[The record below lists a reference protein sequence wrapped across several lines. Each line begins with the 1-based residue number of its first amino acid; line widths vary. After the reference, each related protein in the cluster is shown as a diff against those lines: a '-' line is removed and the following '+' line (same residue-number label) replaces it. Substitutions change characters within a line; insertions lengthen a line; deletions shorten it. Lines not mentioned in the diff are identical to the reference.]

1 MQAREDR
8 AGKPLRLPPWLR
20 VKTGKREQSEDTHR
34 LVERHGLRTV
44 CSAARC
50 PNVGECYA
58 CGTATFLILGGHCT
72 RDCRFCAVPNG
83 PPDPVD
89 AEEPRRVAQAVR
101 ELDLRYAVVTS
112 VTRDDLPDGGAG
124 HFAATIAAIREHA
137 PETAVEVLTPDFLGD
152 KAALSVVLEAGPVV
166 LNHNVETVRRLQK
179 RVRPQADY
187 ERSLGVLRAAGERAP
202 GIARKSGLMVGLGES
217 DEEIREALEDLYQAG
232 VSLVTIGQYL
242 RPTVRHLAVDRYVPP
257 EQFERY
263 IEWGRAIGLRFVA
276 AGPFVRSSYQAAEA
290 LAASKLRAE

>member
-83 PPDPVD
+83 PPIRWT
-89 AEEPRRVAQAVR
+89 RRNHAGVAQAGR
-101 ELDLRYAVVTS
+101 ENWTCVI
-112 VTRDDLPDGGAG
+112 GGG
-124 HFAATIAAIREHA
+124 DR
-137 PETAVEVLTPDFLGD
+137 LGD
-152 KAALSVVLEAGPVV
+152 A
-166 LNHNVETVRRLQK
+166 
-179 RVRPQADY
+179 
-187 ERSLGVLRAAGERAP
+187 
-202 GIARKSGLMVGLGES
+202 
-217 DEEIREALEDLYQAG
+217 
-232 VSLVTIGQYL
+232 
-242 RPTVRHLAVDRYVPP
+242 
-257 EQFERY
+257 
-263 IEWGRAIGLRFVA
+263 
-276 AGPFVRSSYQAAEA
+276 
-290 LAASKLRAE
+290 